1 MRPVLPGDISAA
13 ARALLP
19 VPSGARA
26 RLANLLVKEALA
38 ADRYRKRF
46 RKAHA
51 QWGNGTLMSAAMMRP
66 LAREPRLDDRDYL
79 ECQFLVFEALFK
91 RHRSPVS

>member
-19 VPSGARA
+19 LPPSSRKSVAL
-26 RLANLLVKEALA
+26 RLIKEAQA
-38 ADRYRKRF
+38 ADRYRKKF

-51 QWGNGTLMSAAMMRP
+51 LFGNGTLMAAAMMRP
-66 LAREPRLDDRDYL
+66 LAREPRLDDPDYL
-79 ECQFLVFEALFK
+79 DCRFHVFQALMDQ
-91 RHRSPVS
+91 RRPLS